1 MHAKLVLSLECVFM
15 SFHFHWKS
23 KSGFSSLS
31 STTFLWGASFHGVTV
46 VPTAYL
52 ACLLI
57 GCFLFPEQDLVWGV
71 DAGPCPG
78 RGGVSWKGQLM
89 MHSVPTLWSLWLK
102 SQGTWPHGVESRHP
116 CFCWFLWFG
125 LCCRKQHPQERKV
138 ISKRLSPRGDLCT
151 LSSSATVCRPL
162 QSCSSALAVLSQ
174 SWWMSVSAAPAR
186 VNFLYCDR
194 D

>member
-1 MHAKLVLSLECVFM
+1 MCVYVFSFSLKVKEWFFFALLHHLPLGSQLSWNHSGAHGLPRLSPHRLLSL
-15 SFHFHWKS
+15 SWA
-23 KSGFSSLS
+23 G
-31 STTFLWGASFHGVTV
+31 
-46 VPTAYL
+46 
-52 ACLLI
+52 
-57 GCFLFPEQDLVWGV
+57 LVWGV

-89 MHSVPTLWSLWLK
+89 MHSIPMLWSLWLK

-138 ISKRLSPRGDLCT
+138 ISKRLSLRGDLCT
-151 LSSSATVCRPL
+151 LSFSATVCRPL

-174 SWWMSVSAAPAR
+174 SWWMSVSATPAK